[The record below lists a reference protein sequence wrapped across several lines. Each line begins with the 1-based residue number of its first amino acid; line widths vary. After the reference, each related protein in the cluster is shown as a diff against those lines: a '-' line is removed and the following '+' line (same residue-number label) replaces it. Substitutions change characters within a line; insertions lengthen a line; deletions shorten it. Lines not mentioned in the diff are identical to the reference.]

1 MARKARPAAKT
12 HDEIFA
18 SMVDGLDHAISI
30 AKGEAD
36 PATYRVH
43 VPFDL
48 DVKAVRQKTGLSQ
61 EAFAGAFGFSAG
73 TVRDWEQKRRTPDQ
87 AARMYL
93 WAIGQRPDTMRE
105 ILDPLTGKVA
115 ATARA
120 GRSNPARSAPRAI
133 ASPGA
138 NRPRPTKAS
147 RTLGH

>member
-18 SMVDGLDHAISI
+18 SMVDGLDHAIGI

-43 VPFDL
+43 IPFDL

-73 TVRDWEQKRRTPDQ
+73 TVRDWEQRRRTPDQ

-105 ILDPLTGKVA
+105 ILGPLTGKVA
-115 ATARA
+115 APRAAR
-120 GRSNPARSAPRAI
+120 SKPARSAPRAI
-133 ASPGA
+133 ASSGA
-138 NRPRPTKAS
+138 NRTRSAKAPRI
-147 RTLGH
+147 LGH

>member
-1 MARKARPAAKT
+1 MARKARPAART

-61 EAFAGAFGFSAG
+61 EAFASAFGFSAG
-73 TVRDWEQKRRTPDQ
+73 TVRDWEQKRRAPDQ

-105 ILDPLTGKVA
+105 ILGPLTAKA
-115 ATARA
+115 APVRA
-120 GRSNPARSAPRAI
+120 SRSKPARSAPRAI
-133 ASPGA
+133 ALPGE
-138 NRPRPTKAS
+138 NRPRPSKAS